1 MRRRCAERH
10 HCAETSEPHKL
21 LLVCR
26 LASLCVRQETTRI
39 ACEYVHEYT
48 NVLYII
54 LLVIAD
60 IVLNILTYC
69 VYCNFSDE
77 KTYVKDRIN

>member
-1 MRRRCAERH
+1 MRRRCAEWH
-10 HCAETSEPHKL
+10 YYAESSEPHKL

-26 LASLCVRQETTRI
+26 SASLCVRQETTRI

-48 NVLYII
+48 DVLYII

-60 IVLNILTYC
+60 IVLNIVTYC
-69 VYCNFSDE
+69 V
-77 KTYVKDRIN
+77 